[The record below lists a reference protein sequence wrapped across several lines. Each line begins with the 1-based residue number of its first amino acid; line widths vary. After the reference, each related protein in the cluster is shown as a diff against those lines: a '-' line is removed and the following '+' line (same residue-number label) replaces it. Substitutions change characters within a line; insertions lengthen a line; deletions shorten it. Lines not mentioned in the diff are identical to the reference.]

1 MTINATP
8 NATIINSTLSRRF
21 HNFNLVQ
28 HFQHSHHSTMS
39 IPRVPGRIFL
49 ITVLWLAIFCGLVLP
64 VKALTIIPNFDSSI
78 TGDPN
83 ATAMEAA
90 INAAIQVFETNI
102 ADNATITITFV
113 SDPSVG
119 LAQSLVY
126 YVPVNYSDYV
136 NALVANAK
144 SSNDFLALSQ
154 LPKTSNEP
162 VTGQSQMEISE
173 VLAIQL
179 GLSAPSGDVD
189 SIHLNTT
196 IMSFT
201 RPPPNDLNT
210 FDMQSAVEHEI
221 DEVMGG
227 GGAGCNLTAGFGL
240 IGATDLF
247 RYATNGTGATL
258 ARSWT
263 TSNGDNAFFSVDGTN
278 LWSRFN
284 TDSGGDYGDFWG
296 IQQDPITFLPV
307 YWSPPGVTP
316 HAEVQNAF
324 GTPGYFAYASNF
336 LPDYNYSENTA
347 PDLGTNEL
355 TMMDVIG
362 WTLIAHLPP
371 PMLTMAIRGSHKL
384 AVSWPANYAG
394 FNLQERTDLMSG
406 SWITSATGTNNPA
419 VITNNVALKYYRL
432 YQAAVPAVATAIP
445 AASQTPAA
453 TARDFRIL
461 KLQP

>member
-1 MTINATP
+1 
-8 NATIINSTLSRRF
+8 
-21 HNFNLVQ
+21 
-28 HFQHSHHSTMS
+28 MS

-49 ITVLWLAIFCGLVLP
+49 ITVLWLAIFCGLGIP
-64 VKALTIIPNFDSSI
+64 AKALTIIPSFDISI

-102 ADNATITITFV
+102 ADNATINITFK
-113 SDPSVG
+113 SDSSVG
-119 LAQSLVY
+119 LAESLVY
-126 YVPVNYSDYV
+126 YVTVNYSDYV
-136 NALVANAK
+136 NALIANAK

-154 LPKTSNEP
+154 LPNTVNEP
-162 VTGQSQMEISE
+162 VTGQSQMVISE

-179 GLSAPSGDVD
+179 GLVSPSSDVD
-189 SIHLNTT
+189 SILLNTT

-201 RPPPNDLNT
+201 RPPPNDINT
-210 FDMQSAVEHEI
+210 YDMQSAVEHEI

-227 GGAGCNLTAGFGL
+227 GGAGCNLTASSM

-247 RYATNGTGATL
+247 RYATNGTGSTL

-278 LWSRFN
+278 LWFRFN
-284 TDSGGDYGDFWG
+284 TDAGGDYGDFWG
-296 IQQDPITFLPV
+296 IQQDPITLLPV
-307 YWSPPGVTP
+307 YWSPPGITP

-324 GTPGYFAYASNF
+324 GTPGYFSYPANF
-336 LPDYNYSENTA
+336 PGNYSENTS

-362 WTLIAHLPP
+362 WTLITHLPP
-371 PMLTMAIRGSHKL
+371 PMLTMATGGSHKL
-384 AVSWPANYAG
+384 AVSWPASYAG
-394 FNLQERTDLMSG
+394 FTLQERTNLMSG

-419 VITNNVALKYYRL
+419 VITNNVTHKYYRL
-432 YQAAVPAVATAIP
+432 YQAAVPAVAAAIP
-445 AASQTPAA
+445 ATSQAPAA

-461 KLQP
+461 KFQP

>member
-1 MTINATP
+1 MRPQNVTIT
-8 NATIINSTLSRRF
+8 NSTLSRRF

-28 HFQHSHHSTMS
+28 HFQHSHHATMS

-49 ITVLWLAIFCGLVLP
+49 ITALWLAIFCGLVLP

-78 TGDPN
+78 TTNLNGP
-83 ATAMEAA
+83 AEMAA

-102 ADNATITITFV
+102 ADNATITINFV
-113 SDPSVG
+113 SDPNVG

-136 NALVANAK
+136 NALIANAK

-154 LPKTSNEP
+154 LPKTGNEP

-201 RPPPNDLNT
+201 RPPPNDINT

-227 GGAGCNLTAGFGL
+227 GGAGCNLTSGFGL

-247 RYATNGTGATL
+247 RYSTNGIGSTV

-263 TSNGDNAFFSVDGTN
+263 TNGDNAFFSVDGTN

-296 IQQDPITFLPV
+296 IHQDPITFLPV

-324 GTPGYFAYASNF
+324 GTPGYFGYPANF
-336 LPDYNYSENTA
+336 LPAIYSENTS

-362 WTLIAHLPP
+362 WTLITHLPP
-371 PMLTMAIRGSHKL
+371 PMLTMAIRGSQKL
-384 AVSWPANYAG
+384 AISWPASYAG
-394 FNLQERTDLMSG
+394 YTLQERTNLMSG

-419 VITNNVALKYYRL
+419 VVTNNISHKYYRL
-432 YQAAVPAVATAIP
+432 YQAAVPAVAAAIP
-445 AASQTPAA
+445 ATSQTSAA
-453 TARDFRIL
+453 TARAFRIL
-461 KLQP
+461 KFQP